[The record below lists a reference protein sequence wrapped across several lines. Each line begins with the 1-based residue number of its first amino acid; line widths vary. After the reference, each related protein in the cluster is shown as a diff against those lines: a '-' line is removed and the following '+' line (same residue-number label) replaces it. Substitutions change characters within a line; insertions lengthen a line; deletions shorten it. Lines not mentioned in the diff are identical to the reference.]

1 MNYKKSLRVIRMPS
15 YKGARNFWVLVALLL
30 IGGLAGT
37 AAADALGP
45 YVPFLKSTAR
55 IGFDPFTLDLR
66 FMTMTIGFKMG
77 LSVLTALGLII
88 GYWVYRKL

>member
-1 MNYKKSLRVIRMPS
+1 MPS
-15 YKGARNFWVLVALLL
+15 YKSTKSPWILVALLL

-45 YVPFLKSTAR
+45 HVPYLKSAAK

-66 FMTMTIGFKMG
+66 FMSLTVGFKMG
-77 LSVLTALGLII
+77 LGILTALGLII
-88 GYWVYRKL
+88 GYWVYRRL

>member
-1 MNYKKSLRVIRMPS
+1 MPS
-15 YKGARNFWVLVALLL
+15 YKSTKSFWILIALLL
-30 IGGLAGT
+30 IGGLAGS

-55 IGFDPFTLDLR
+55 VGFDPFTLDLR
-66 FMTMTIGFKMG
+66 FMSLTVGFKMG
-77 LSVLTALGLII
+77 LGVLTALGLII